1 MNGSRKR
8 GEKVLNALRVINNV
22 EAPAIDELRQPDST
36 IEMSTL
42 NQFYEKSN
50 HEQDAESQ

>member
-22 EAPAIDELRQPDST
+22 EAPAIDELRQPEST